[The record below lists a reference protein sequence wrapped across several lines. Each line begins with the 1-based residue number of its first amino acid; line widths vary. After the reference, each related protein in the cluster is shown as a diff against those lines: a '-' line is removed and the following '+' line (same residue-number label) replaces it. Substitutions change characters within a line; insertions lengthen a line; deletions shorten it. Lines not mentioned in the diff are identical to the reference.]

1 MRTSAELR
9 AGFRAFYESKGHVF
23 WPSTPLVPRADDH
36 STLLTTA
43 GMQPLMPYF
52 LGREPPP
59 APLLTTVQK
68 CFRTPDIDE
77 VGLDGSHLTFFE
89 MLGNFSF
96 GQYFKEGAIEFAW
109 EFVFDHLK
117 IDPERFWV
125 SVFAGDPELGLGE
138 DTIAYDHWV
147 KIGQPTERIVF
158 LPRAEN
164 FWSVGGPG
172 PCGPDTE
179 MYYDW
184 GEEHGC
190 GELDCK
196 PSCTRCERFLEFW
209 NLVFMEFELHVDGK
223 LTPLPTQNVDTGMGV
238 ERTAA
243 ILQDVMT
250 VYETD
255 VYQAIMRW
263 IAEQSGVAYGD
274 SPEATKAHR
283 VLADHGRGMTFLAAD
298 GIVPS
303 NEGRGYVMRRIIR
316 RAVQQGAR
324 VGLEAP
330 YLAPLSDVVIEQ
342 MKQGYP
348 ELEEHRE
355 EIHRILTA
363 EEERF
368 GKTLERGLRLFEEVA
383 QTGEAI
389 SGEDAFRLH
398 DTYGFPLKQG
408 YPELE
413 EHREEIHRILTA
425 EEERFGKTLERGL
438 RLFEEVAQTGEAISG
453 EDAFRL
459 HDTYGFPL
467 ELTSELA
474 RERGLGINE
483 EEFTRLMEL
492 QRTRSRGA
500 ISKDD
505 KRAAE
510 FAKRADFRT
519 EFVGYEK
526 TEVLTQIGAVEDV
539 GDGFFLAKLRESP
552 FYPAG
557 GGQVTDTGWIERDD
571 GSVGRAELREAYRL
585 EEDQALLFEGD
596 AFAEGDRVRAVVAW
610 GVRFPTMANHTAT
623 HLLHQALRDV
633 LGEHVKQA
641 GSAVRPDKLRFDF
654 THPQQLTDEERER
667 IQHLVNEKVFE
678 NLPVRTFVTP
688 IDEARR
694 LGAMMLFGEK
704 YGDHVRVVEIP
715 GFSRELCGGTHVRS
729 TAEIGPFV
737 ILSEGSVGA
746 GARRIEAITSGEAHA
761 YLHATM
767 READELRA
775 ELERA
780 RKESRK
786 PKAEAAADFEIVEN
800 DGGVVLAEAKSLKGG
815 ALRDLSDRLRQ
826 QEKAAGVIVGSVDD
840 GRVYLVV
847 NLDES
852 LVGRGLD
859 AAKLVR
865 ELGKHIDGGGGGRP
879 TLGEAGGKNPAG
891 LRSALEAGKQA
902 IAAAL
907 K

>member
-1 MRTSAELR
+1 MHTSAALR
-9 AGFRAFYESKGHVF
+9 AGYRAFFESKGHVF
-23 WPSTPLVPRADDH
+23 RPSAPLIPRADDR

-96 GQYFKEGAIEFAW
+96 GQYFKEGAIELAW
-109 EFVFDHLK
+109 EFVFEHLK

-138 DTIAYDHWV
+138 DSVAYDHWV

-158 LPRAEN
+158 LPRTEN

-190 GELDCK
+190 GEPDCQ

-209 NLVFMEFELHVDGK
+209 NLVFMEFELHADGK
-223 LTPLPTQNVDTGMGV
+223 LTPLPKQNVDTGMGV

-255 VYQAIMRW
+255 VYQAIMGW

-298 GIVPS
+298 GIAPS

-324 VGLEAP
+324 VGLEPP
-330 YLAPLSDVVIEQ
+330 YLAPLADVVIEQ
-342 MKQGYP
+342 MKDGYP

-355 EIHRILTA
+355 EIHRVLAA

-368 GKTLERGLRLFEEVA
+368 GKTLERGLRLFEEV
-383 QTGEAI
+383 TKG
-389 SGEDAFRLH
+389 D
-398 DTYGFPLKQG
+398 
-408 YPELE
+408 
-413 EHREEIHRILTA
+413 
-425 EEERFGKTLERGL
+425 
-438 RLFEEVAQTGEAISG
+438 EAISG

-467 ELTSELA
+467 ELTRELA
-474 RERGLGINE
+474 RERGLGVNE

-500 ISKDD
+500 IAKDD

-510 FAKRADFRT
+510 FAKRAGFLT

-526 TEVLTQIGAVEDV
+526 TEALTQIGALEDL
-539 GDGFFLAKLRESP
+539 GDGLFLAKLRESP
-552 FYPAG
+552 FYPEG
-557 GGQVTDTGWIERDD
+557 GGQVTDAGWIERDD
-571 GSVGRAELREAYRL
+571 GSGIRAELQEAYRL

-596 AFAEGDRVRAVVAW
+596 GFSEGDRVRAVVAW

-623 HLLHQALRDV
+623 HLLHEALRDV

-654 THPQQLTDEERER
+654 THPQQLRDEERER
-667 IQHLVNEKVFE
+667 VEHLVNEKVFE
-678 NLPVRTFVTP
+678 NLPVRAFVTP

-746 GARRIEAITSGEAHA
+746 GARRIEAITSGEAYA
-761 YLHATM
+761 YLHAT
-767 READELRA
+767 RRDADELRA
-775 ELERA
+775 ELERV

-786 PKAEAAADFEIVEN
+786 PKEAAAADFEIVDNE
-800 DGGVVLAEAKSLKGG
+800 GGVVLAEAKSLKGG

-859 AAKLVR
+859 ASKLVR
-865 ELGKHIDGGGGGRP
+865 DLGKHIEGGGGGRP

-907 K
+907 E